1 MSQICHINLFSGDN
15 WQKVDIWP
23 LFQTQW
29 KETGHH
35 KQGIKE
41 NFKKQLRE
49 VISTDEWCFYA
60 NYPFLPCPPPHP
72 WILRFFVGRQKLHLR
87 LWRNRILMIDGSND
101 DYDGAE
107 AAKCCRRNIS
117 FEMASL
123 LRKLSK
129 SLDPINFGQVGSF
142 SFVCSPGQPI
152 LPLLRASWQQKQ
164 LRSLPWQFG
173 SGQAALSG
181 QEIL

>member
-41 NFKKQLRE
+41 NFRKQLRE

-60 NYPFLPCPPPHP
+60 NYPFLPCPPPASTDTRVFLLDAKNFICAYEGIEY
-72 WILRFFVGRQKLHLR
+72 WWFKWW
-87 LWRNRILMIDGSND
+87 LWWRWSSQMLQEKHIFWDGLPK
-101 DYDGAE
+101 
-107 AAKCCRRNIS
+107 AAIQ
-117 FEMASL
+117 A
-123 LRKLSK
+123 
-129 SLDPINFGQVGSF
+129 LDPMIFGQVGSF
-142 SFVCSPGQPI
+142 SFVCSPEQPI